1 MLQLFPGSTTCLLD
15 KEFREFRSVD
25 FFSRLWASWSFIS
38 PGSSGIYFFA
48 WTFKSKG
55 NSFLFFLL
63 YEGPLMHLSILH
75 CLKLFGILVI
85 LVWPR
90 FQILLFLSRF
100 CSCLSLGPWIL
111 TFSILHFHQESKKV
125 FVFKRCNIL
134 RLLFWISFF
143 QNNYLSFV
151 LKS

>member
-1 MLQLFPGSTTCLLD
+1 MLQLFPGFTTCLLD

-63 YEGPLMHLSILH
+63 YEGLLMHFSILH
-75 CLKLFGILVI
+75 CLKLLGFWSFQFGQDFKSLV
-85 LVWPR
+85 
-90 FQILLFLSRF
+90 FLSRF
-100 CSCLSLGPWIL
+100 CSCLSLGPWVL
-111 TFSILHFHQESKKV
+111 TFSILHFHQEVRKSLP
-125 FVFKRCNIL
+125 L
-134 RLLFWISFF
+134 RAIF
-143 QNNYLSFV
+143 
-151 LKS
+151 